1 MRKSLSYAL
10 AVLLASAGVSAL
22 AFSPG
27 AGTLTPAKV
36 PAHVAEDEETP
47 LQPANVSEL
56 AISWNILEG
65 GFDISMIA
73 PTTGSYYDYDEWIT
87 VTGDLTDIE
96 KIEVCLDKGYWEDP
110 EVLHTFVNP
119 APGEALSYRETSLAK
134 GSKYDFRVIVYA
146 NGETSGGATV
156 SEVLAGAVPAAVSNV
171 RVETD
176 KGQMPVNITFT
187 APSVYAGSD
196 IAIPSLDK
204 VVLSKPGGWY
214 SDPEELAVLSDVEPG
229 KEYALAVN
237 KEGLSGANTW
247 QLVAYGADGP
257 SAPAEVKVYIGVDTP
272 GKVENVAAVEQADG
286 NVLLTWDAPSAGANN
301 GYFERDQLKYTV
313 IVKTPGE
320 NSWNE
325 NSLVL
330 SENQTECSY
339 LYECA
344 VAEPTKLRFSV
355 KAVTDAGAGV
365 EANSGYLIVGPS
377 LSLPFTE
384 GFDNKVSD
392 YSWSAEHMWGTAT
405 NCNTSFPP
413 DWRCTNYAYIGNTQ
427 VKPEG
432 EEGGLMYIDFY
443 DYTPLSDFW
452 LVSSKINVEG
462 EAALAFAY
470 SYYVPET
477 NCGNTGVGVQISFD
491 NGLTYT
497 TLHYTRFADMETK
510 GWNKA
515 MAETAVPAGAKDA
528 VIRIVANNDPKAIPV
543 IVDAIS
549 LKAAEAPQEVYP
561 ASVTGFTAAMDTEK
575 KCVQVRLTAPLKS
588 HPSLGDVNNE
598 PLRAISKI
606 VLSRQIGYDDFT
618 VVHTFDNPA
627 PGAELLYEDTD
638 LEQGG
643 SYRYRA
649 VVYVG
654 ELCDYGNYTDE
665 SIMVGQVPGEVTD
678 FTASST
684 QGMAPVVLRF
694 RTPATDN
701 AQQPLETVKAV
712 VITRYNTD
720 TFVWDEIGRLTDG
733 LEPGKMYSYEDRDVT
748 VGNIYEYRVTVEGT
762 AGNSYGVSRSVFVGM
777 DEPVEPSDIVAT
789 LGEDGRVTVTWTA
802 PTEGRNGG
810 YIDTEHLT
818 YVVQRGNGYSDY
830 DAVMLNDKLTETTFT
845 DPTQFEEEEIVKYF
859 VKAVS
864 AGIAGYSAVS
874 NQLLV
879 GRPSSLPFVENFDR
893 KVGDYIQAEH
903 SSWTI
908 TSSEES
914 PVWAF
919 AEMAYF
925 INEGQVLPVDGGNG
939 LAYAYYGHYNTNE
952 RDDYLTSGN
961 IDVTSAP
968 APHIT
973 FNVYGVPG
981 TYGHSLDVEISF
993 DGDDFTSIQ
1002 KLVYYLDFDEEGWHN
1017 FTLPINKPAGAEKMQ
1032 IRFHAHK
1039 AAYSCSVAV
1048 DNVRV
1053 DADGAGIA
1061 SVTPVSGAL
1070 VASVDGNIVVTGA
1083 SADEAVTVA
1092 DMAGRLVHTGTG
1104 DCKVA
1109 VAQGTYVVKVGAVS
1123 VKLLVK

>member
-10 AVLLASAGVSAL
+10 AVLITSAGVSAL

-27 AGTLTPAKV
+27 ANTLLPAKV

-96 KIEVCLDKGYWEDP
+96 KIEVCLDKGYLEDP

-171 RVETD
+171 RVETER
-176 KGQMPVNITFT
+176 GQMPVKIVFT
-187 APSVYAGSD
+187 TPSVYAGSD
-196 IAIPSLDK
+196 IAIPSLEK

-214 SDPEELAVLSDVEPG
+214 SDPEELAVLSEVEPG
-229 KEYALAVN
+229 KEYTMTVD
-237 KEGLSGANTW
+237 KEDVTGTNTW
-247 QLVAYGADGP
+247 ELVAHGADGP
-257 SAPAEVKVYIGVDTP
+257 SAAAEVKVYIGVDTP
-272 GKVENVAAVEQADG
+272 GKVENLAAVEQADG
-286 NVLLTWDAPSAGANN
+286 NVLLTWDAPAAGANN

-320 NSWNE
+320 NSWSE

-477 NCGNTGVGVQISFD
+477 NCGNTGVGAQISFD

-701 AQQPLETVKAV
+701 AQ
-712 VITRYNTD
+712 
-720 TFVWDEIGRLTDG
+720 
-733 LEPGKMYSYEDRDVT
+733 
-748 VGNIYEYRVTVEGT
+748 
-762 AGNSYGVSRSVFVGM
+762 
-777 DEPVEPSDIVAT
+777 
-789 LGEDGRVTVTWTA
+789 
-802 PTEGRNGG
+802 
-810 YIDTEHLT
+810 
-818 YVVQRGNGYSDY
+818 
-830 DAVMLNDKLTETTFT
+830 
-845 DPTQFEEEEIVKYF
+845 
-859 VKAVS
+859 
-864 AGIAGYSAVS
+864 
-874 NQLLV
+874 
-879 GRPSSLPFVENFDR
+879 
-893 KVGDYIQAEH
+893 
-903 SSWTI
+903 
-908 TSSEES
+908 
-914 PVWAF
+914 
-919 AEMAYF
+919 
-925 INEGQVLPVDGGNG
+925 
-939 LAYAYYGHYNTNE
+939 
-952 RDDYLTSGN
+952 
-961 IDVTSAP
+961 P
-968 APHIT
+968 AP
-973 FNVYGVPG
+973 
-981 TYGHSLDVEISF
+981 
-993 DGDDFTSIQ
+993 
-1002 KLVYYLDFDEEGWHN
+1002 
-1017 FTLPINKPAGAEKMQ
+1017 
-1032 IRFHAHK
+1032 
-1039 AAYSCSVAV
+1039 
-1048 DNVRV
+1048 
-1053 DADGAGIA
+1053 
-1061 SVTPVSGAL
+1061 
-1070 VASVDGNIVVTGA
+1070 
-1083 SADEAVTVA
+1083 
-1092 DMAGRLVHTGTG
+1092 
-1104 DCKVA
+1104 
-1109 VAQGTYVVKVGAVS
+1109 
-1123 VKLLVK
+1123 